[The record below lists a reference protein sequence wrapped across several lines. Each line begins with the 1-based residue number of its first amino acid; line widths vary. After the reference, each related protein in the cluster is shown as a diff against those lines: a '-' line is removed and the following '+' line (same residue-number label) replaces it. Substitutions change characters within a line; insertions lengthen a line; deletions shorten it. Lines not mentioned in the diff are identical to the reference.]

1 MLVFDKETDSQS
13 NSVCKTR
20 NYSSFGIILF
30 SGIIALSVICLL
42 WFAFYSKSRVENYI
56 EFDHKLESFTA
67 KVNQINALS
76 LSSNDPKWKDNV
88 ETGPTDITVVISKAG
103 NILDITEQRTIHNVK
118 IGSWNHNNRIDLSKD
133 PIHLKKGHKYGI
145 VVYTADENMQV
156 NLAVRMYGGYIDFN
170 WHYCLIA
177 ICVIATTMIL
187 TSIIVHRKLLTPVG
201 VFVSVMLIGLNIII
215 TESPLTVPDETV
227 HFTQA
232 YQLSNRMLGRGELS
246 EYGTVLFDN
255 RELAY
260 LTTQGNWADELWGC
274 QISQEYEKD
283 QLPYASDSYLMAGY
297 PDFTQIIS
305 ASCITFMRILRAPW
319 FAIALSGKIG
329 NLLIYAAAAAFAS
342 AVCSSLSRFILVFSL
357 LPGCIFLGASYSY
370 DSLII
375 AAGMVLFSNL
385 YSIKE
390 KKSKKLTV
398 RIITMVVM
406 IIFMTLIK
414 APFLVLMLLIPVALE
429 NHWHKK
435 SKVFMLIISVVL
447 LVFVAF
453 IRKDTIKGVL
463 RNSQVDPRAIP
474 MLETKAPDDLTE
486 RSNISLLE
494 DANPAVTENGD
505 IYYPY
510 SVSWCIRHPI
520 YVMQVFIKS
529 LIGQIGVNYAKM
541 MGSAFLGRAN
551 VESIFITI
559 DSIILLII
567 TFGIA
572 NQYHFTRSNRILS
585 IIITVVIVLG
595 FYGVMMLSFSSIPF
609 DGIGEILGVQGR
621 YFIPLL
627 MFLPIC
633 VRNNQN
639 IQLSGLQLERL
650 IHIIIFSTQA
660 IALLQLQAFMP

>member
-1 MLVFDKETDSQS
+1 MLVLEKETDSQN

-20 NYSSFGIILF
+20 NYSSFRIILF

-67 KVNQINALS
+67 KFDQINALS
-76 LSSNDPKWKDNV
+76 LSSNDPKWKDYV
-88 ETGPTDITVVISKAG
+88 EAGPTDITVVISKDG
-103 NILDITEQRTIHNVK
+103 DILDIIEQRTIHNVT
-118 IGSWNHNNRIDLSKD
+118 IGSWNQNNRIDLSKD

-145 VVYTADENMQV
+145 VVYTANENFQV

-177 ICVIATTMIL
+177 ICVIATTIIL
-187 TSIIVHRKLLTPVG
+187 TSIIVHRKLLTPLG
-201 VFVSVMLIGLNIII
+201 IFVSIMLIGLNIII

-227 HFTQA
+227 HFAQA

-246 EYGTVLFDN
+246 EHGTVLFDN

-260 LTTQGNWADELWGC
+260 LTTQGNWTDELWSW
-274 QISQEYEKD
+274 QISQKYETD
-283 QLPYASDSYLMAGY
+283 QPPYASDSYLMTGY

-305 ASCITFMRILRAPW
+305 AGCITFMRILRAPW

-342 AVCSSLSRFILVFSL
+342 AVCPSLSRFILVFFL

-370 DSLII
+370 DSLIV
-375 AAGMVLFSNL
+375 ASGMVLFGNF

-390 KKSKKLTV
+390 KKSKKLTL

-414 APFLVLMLLIPVALE
+414 APFLILMLLIPAALE
-429 NHWHKK
+429 NHGHKK
-435 SKVFMLIISVVL
+435 SKVFMLIISLVL

-453 IRKDTIKGVL
+453 IRKDTIEGVL

-474 MLETKAPDDLTE
+474 MLETQEPDDLME
-486 RSNISLLE
+486 GSNMSLLN
-494 DANPAVTENGD
+494 DANPVETENGN

-510 SVSWCIRHPI
+510 SVSWCIRHNI
-520 YVMQVFIKS
+520 YVMQIFIKS
-529 LIGQIGVNYAKM
+529 LI
-541 MGSAFLGRAN
+541 R
-551 VESIFITI
+551 E
-559 DSIILLII
+559 
-567 TFGIA
+567 
-572 NQYHFTRSNRILS
+572 
-585 IIITVVIVLG
+585 
-595 FYGVMMLSFSSIPF
+595 
-609 DGIGEILGVQGR
+609 
-621 YFIPLL
+621 
-627 MFLPIC
+627 IC
-633 VRNNQN
+633 VN
-639 IQLSGLQLERL
+639 
-650 IHIIIFSTQA
+650 
-660 IALLQLQAFMP
+660 